1 MADSQEISGIPDR
14 LAAMRIKAGLDPEGI
29 ADLLGITPEWY
40 LDLEREA
47 GELESSLEIS
57 RIRDLAALLNA
68 TMGELVLGN
77 PISGSVQILD
87 FLELARRIRLELGPT
102 QDPAPLEE
110 KTGWDLGSFLKNPE
124 TGGWDFSLSF
134 YRDVCGALG
143 LEWRGVLKFCE
154 SFRDDSE

>member
-1 MADSQEISGIPDR
+1 
-14 LAAMRIKAGLDPEGI
+14 MRIKAGMDPEGI

-47 GELESSLEIS
+47 GELESSLEVS
-57 RIRDLAALLNA
+57 RIRDLAALLKA
-68 TMGELVLGN
+68 GMGQLVLG
-77 PISGSVQILD
+77 GSIPASVPVLD
-87 FLELARRIRLELGPT
+87 FLELARLIRLQLGQA

-124 TGGWDFSLSF
+124 TGGWDFSLNF
-134 YRDVCGALG
+134 YRDVCGAL
-143 LEWRGVLKFCE
+143 ESDWRGVLKFCE